1 MGWGQC
7 DVEGGRLPET
17 LLCFALQGDRGV
29 PGPEGEKVGVLG
41 QLWHGGVTPTLPQS
55 SHPGRGW
62 QDAHD
67 TFLSLLSCRVRRE
80 PQGAQGHR
88 AER

>member
-41 QLWHGGVTPTLPQS
+41 QLWHGGLPFAL
-55 SHPGRGW
+55 HLVK
-62 QDAHD
+62 QDPN
-67 TFLSLLSCRVRRE
+67 T
-80 PQGAQGHR
+80 
-88 AER
+88 